1 MIIAKDVT
9 ALPFLLL
16 LFAISIHA
24 TAIYFEE
31 DINDCCDGET
41 CMEIGFC
48 PSAIEIVN
56 KRQKP
61 KPCGFIGKVPF
72 VCCPDKVAN
81 NPVYVVLN
89 IANAAAESRINSS
102 ASSTTT
108 STTTSTTASTT
119 TTTTSGPIEIA
130 TTLSNDLTVVETTFA
145 NTETTPILN
154 LPPSTTIKS
163 TEYVVGSKVKQQC
176 DKTYDKF
183 TFDEYGKVIYTTS
196 RDKPTLIEN
205 SPHAAALGNQKGDN
219 IEWLC
224 AGSLISEK
232 FVLTAA
238 HCIENNTINYVRV
251 GDSNLTSNTDKL
263 DPQNFTVVNAIMHPN
278 YTKPL
283 RYHDIGVLELDR
295 PIIVNKFA
303 KPACLHFNER
313 ISETNLKLVG
323 FNDNSATNFLYT
335 LTVAEA
341 DKRVCNFHFN
351 LPMYKELLPDGQDLK
366 TQICASGFL
375 KFSPCQRDTGG
386 PMQVHNWA
394 YTEGRLLI
402 GVTSI
407 EKLCNGK
414 NAPGLYTRISYYIPW
429 IESVVWPDL

>member
-1 MIIAKDVT
+1 MIFTKYVT
-9 ALPFLLL
+9 TLPFLLFI
-16 LFAISIHA
+16 FAISIHA

-31 DINDCCDGET
+31 DIIDCCDGET
-41 CMEIGFC
+41 CMGIGFC

-56 KRQKP
+56 NREKP

-81 NPVYVVLN
+81 NPIYVV
-89 IANAAAESRINSS
+89 ANAALQNRINSS
-102 ASSTTT
+102 ATSTT
-108 STTTSTTASTT
+108 STITT
-119 TTTTSGPIEIA
+119 TTTTSRPIDV
-130 TTLSNDLTVVETTFA
+130 TSTLSNDPIVVETTFE

-163 TEYVVGSKVKQQC
+163 TEYVVGSKIKQQC
-176 DKTYDKF
+176 EKTYDKYPV
-183 TFDEYGKVIYTTS
+183 DEYGSVLFTGWK
-196 RDKPTLIEN
+196 DKPTLIEN

-263 DPQNFTVVNAIMHPN
+263 DPQNFTVINAIMHPN

-295 PIIVNKFA
+295 PIVVNKFA
-303 KPACLHFNER
+303 KPACLHFYEGLL
-313 ISETNLKLVG
+313 ETNYRLVG
-323 FNDNSATNFLYT
+323 FNDNSANNYLYT
-335 LTVAEA
+335 IIVGKAN
-341 DKRVCNFHFN
+341 KRVCNYHFN
-351 LPMYKELLPDGQDLK
+351 LPMYKESLPDGQDYE
-366 TQICASGFL
+366 TQICAGGF
-375 KFSPCQRDTGG
+375 FQGAPCQRDTGG
-386 PMQVHNWA
+386 PLQVHNWN
-394 YTEGRLLI
+394 YTEGSLLI

-429 IESVVWPDL
+429 IESVMWPDL

>member
-1 MIIAKDVT
+1 MIITKDVT

-31 DINDCCDGET
+31 DISDCCDGET
-41 CMEIGFC
+41 CIEIGFC

-72 VCCPDKVAN
+72 VCCPDKVTN
-81 NPVYVVLN
+81 NPIYMVLN
-89 IANAAAESRINSS
+89 VANAALQSRINSS

-108 STTTSTTASTT
+108 STIT
-119 TTTTSGPIEIA
+119 TTTTSRPIEVA
-130 TTLSNDLTVVETTFA
+130 LTLSNDPIVVETTFA

-163 TEYVVGSKVKQQC
+163 AEYVVGSKVKQQC
-176 DKTYDKF
+176 DKTFDKYPVNK
-183 TFDEYGKVIYTTS
+183 YGNIVYTW
-196 RDKPTLIEN
+196 REKPTLIEN
-205 SPHAAALGNQKGDN
+205 SPHAAALGNQQGDN

-283 RYHDIGVLELDR
+283 RYHDIGVLELDK

-303 KPACLHFNER
+303 KPACLHFNEE
-313 ISETNLKLVG
+313 ITETNFKLVG
-323 FNDNSATNFLYT
+323 FNDNSTTNYLYT
-335 LTVAEA
+335 IIVGKAN
-341 DKRVCNFHFN
+341 KRVCNYHFN
-351 LPMYKELLPDGQDLK
+351 LPMYKEFLPDGPDSE
-366 TQICASGFL
+366 TQICASGYFKL
-375 KFSPCQRDTGG
+375 GPCQRDTGG
-386 PMQVHNWA
+386 PMHVDKWG
-394 YTEGRLLI
+394 YTDGKLLI
-402 GVTSI
+402 GITSI

-414 NAPGLYTRISYYIPW
+414 NAPGLYTRISNYIPW
-429 IESVVWPDL
+429 IESVVWPDI